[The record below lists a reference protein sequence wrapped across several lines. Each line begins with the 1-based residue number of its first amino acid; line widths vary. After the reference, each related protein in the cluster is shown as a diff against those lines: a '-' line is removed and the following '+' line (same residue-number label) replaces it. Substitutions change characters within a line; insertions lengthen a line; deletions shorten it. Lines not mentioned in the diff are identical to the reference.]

1 MCLNLWYGMGGGGCS
16 IWIAFIV
23 CVLLLLVIDSWAGV
37 HGEGG
42 LPAWLVLL
50 LGGRREGSSNTHS
63 LPAYLPMTIKV
74 SFFYWDLFPSS
85 GMGRDRL
92 VLCTY
97 LSVCVCPGYTL
108 HMCLV
113 WEGPSKQPGSGRA
126 CCRFSAP
133 VCMYVPLLTL
143 WPLISWA
150 HGSDSLLRGGWA
162 RWAPVTL
169 CRYRHV

>member
-1 MCLNLWYGMGGGGCS
+1 MCLNLCS
-16 IWIAFIV
+16 IYIASIV

-74 SFFYWDLFPSS
+74 SFFYWGLFPSS

-92 VLCTY
+92 VLRIS
-97 LSVCVCPGYTL
+97 LSVCPGYTL
-108 HMCLV
+108 HMWL
-113 WEGPSKQPGSGRA
+113 GLGGARQTAGKRA
-126 CCRFSAP
+126 G
-133 VCMYVPLLTL
+133 LL
-143 WPLISWA
+143 PF
-150 HGSDSLLRGGWA
+150 
-162 RWAPVTL
+162 
-169 CRYRHV
+169 